1 MGFHQTAIE
10 MLHKHFPNVPQYRIM
25 PYQIYTHK
33 DMVLHCAN
41 SSEKTGIHQN
51 IIEISKALNTK
62 FEICYNFPPLL
73 YTILDT
79 STQYSRKMVQNM
91 KSVLKL
97 IKKMECSLQHNFPIV
112 FIHKNK
118 PNESVSNHRYHH
130 IHIYQ

>member
-62 FEICYNFPPLL
+62 FEICYNFPPPP
-73 YTILDT
+73 I
-79 STQYSRKMVQNM
+79 V
-91 KSVLKL
+91 
-97 IKKMECSLQHNFPIV
+97 HNFRYQHTVLLENGPE
-112 FIHKNK
+112 HK
-118 PNESVSNHRYHH
+118 VSP
-130 IHIYQ
+130 

>member
-10 MLHKHFPNVPQYRIM
+10 MLHEHFPNVPQYRIM

-62 FEICYNFPPLL
+62 FEICYYFPP
-73 YTILDT
+73 I
-79 STQYSRKMVQNM
+79 V
-91 KSVLKL
+91 
-97 IKKMECSLQHNFPIV
+97 HNF
-112 FIHKNK
+112 
-118 PNESVSNHRYHH
+118 RYQHTVL
-130 IHIYQ
+130 